1 MLTSVSLLTYLN
13 GLYLHELFNGTKKIT
28 SKYIKDKYG
37 KNQLVLEATD
47 VSDPKEVEKL
57 QDKIETSLCL
67 TNYKTFKLGSLSLC
81 RSRIL
86 IHLCQLNHPQNRREL
101 SELFICNIYQIE
113 NQG

>member
-1 MLTSVSLLTYLN
+1 MDMPLD
-13 GLYLHELFNGTKKIT
+13 ELFNGTKKIT

-67 TNYKTFKLGSLSLC
+67 TNYKTFKLGGTKTLKS
-81 RSRIL
+81 IL
-86 IHLCQLNHPQNRREL
+86 ISAAVRLNPFSKRCSNW
-101 SELFICNIYQIE
+101 
-113 NQG
+113 